1 MDIRKLNITPVKRED
16 FSINFGSKK
25 GLATS
30 NPEAFFAPAI
40 KQFKKLAVG
49 RYCWFVADVEKGVSL
64 FAGGMFEKIV
74 PIKMEDFVNHSP
86 EILFRNTHP
95 EDVMR
100 LFAFTN
106 HWISFFMSLPAER
119 KMHVRPT
126 IYIRLLSPEKL
137 YKWVMIQYAEHL
149 LDADGN
155 IAYGLTLVT
164 DISHIKKD
172 GVAMMSVLDTYDD
185 SCQLF
190 FCADGKAIADTA
202 TVIAKITPREIEVLR
217 FLAIGY
223 SSKQIAAEL
232 NIATKTIDNHRQ
244 NLLQKTN
251 TKSSAELVVYGINKG
266 FI

>member
-1 MDIRKLNITPVKRED
+1 
-16 FSINFGSKK
+16 
-25 GLATS
+25 
-30 NPEAFFAPAI
+30 
-40 KQFKKLAVG
+40 
-49 RYCWFVADVEKGVSL
+49 
-64 FAGGMFEKIV
+64 
-74 PIKMEDFVNHSP
+74 
-86 EILFRNTHP
+86 
-95 EDVMR
+95 
-100 LFAFTN
+100 
-106 HWISFFMSLPAER
+106 
-119 KMHVRPT
+119 
-126 IYIRLLSPEKL
+126 
-137 YKWVMIQYAEHL
+137 
-149 LDADGN
+149 
-155 IAYGLTLVT
+155 
-164 DISHIKKD
+164 
-172 GVAMMSVLDTYDD
+172 MMSVLDTYDD